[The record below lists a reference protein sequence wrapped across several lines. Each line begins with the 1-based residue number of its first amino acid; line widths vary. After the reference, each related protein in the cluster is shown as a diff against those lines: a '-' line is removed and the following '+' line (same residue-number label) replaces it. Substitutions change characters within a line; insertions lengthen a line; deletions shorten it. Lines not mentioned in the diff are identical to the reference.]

1 MQRVS
6 LLRKKRAIEQYG
18 TGKKRKTVRDRREQN
33 EDRGKKSEDGGGQRE
48 REREVIVTTDIGVI
62 RNRHPKHWVRLQST
76 GRALRN

>member
-1 MQRVS
+1 MQRIS

-18 TGKKRKTVRDRREQN
+18 TGKKRKTVRDRSDQK

-48 REREVIVTTDIGVI
+48 REREVIVTTDIGAI
-62 RNRHPKHWVRLQST
+62 RNRHRKHWIRLQST